1 LIAFL
6 LIRIPAIIFAVT
18 TLDQSPFR
26 HRSPKRFTVLIQ
38 VGAGPNQTRSKK
50 RTMRVRW
57 RTRFLLCL
65 LLPFAL
71 TYTPLTNDQ
80 ATLLK
85 SVLPLPVSAYL
96 SPEVGSLLSPI
107 LIPRPSGSDGASKV
121 LHHFVEFFARNVT
134 NWSVILDEFTDS
146 TPRGKVK
153 FTNFI
158 ATRDPPGVRPGDV
171 GRLVL
176 TAHYDSKWF
185 PKGHSLE
192 NFIGATDSA
201 VPCAMLMYAALALD
215 PFLNARDEEIKYSDD
230 LEDPIGLQVFCSHL
244 QVLMHSR

>member
-1 LIAFL
+1 
-6 LIRIPAIIFAVT
+6 
-18 TLDQSPFR
+18 
-26 HRSPKRFTVLIQ
+26 
-38 VGAGPNQTRSKK
+38 
-50 RTMRVRW
+50 MRLPW
-57 RTRFLLCL
+57 RTRVLLCFS
-65 LLPFAL
+65 LPFASA
-71 TYTPLTNDQ
+71 YMALTNDQ

-96 SPEVGSLLSPI
+96 SPEAGALLSPI

-121 LHHFVEFFARNVT
+121 LHHFIEFFAHNVT
-134 NWSVILDEFTDS
+134 NWSVTVDEFTDP
-146 TPRGKVK
+146 TPRGNVK

-192 NFIGATDSA
+192 DFIGATDSA

-215 PFLNARDEEIKYSDD
+215 SFLNARDEEIKYSDD
-230 LEDPIGLQVFCSHL
+230 LEDPVGLQVFCSCL
-244 QVLMHSR
+244 QLLMHCR